1 MKRFL
6 LDTSVLMRT
15 PNAMYRFEDNDVN
28 ICHTT
33 LRELDELKTRAGEVG
48 YSARECIKN
57 IYELQE
63 KTGGLT
69 NIPVNSASGRF
80 SVIED
85 KDSDS
90 KKNDD
95 IIIATAKGNDMI
107 LVTSDISMYLKAKAV
122 NCQAEVFRNESVDD
136 TILTYTGRRDVF
148 LSTEVISALYTNK
161 RIPLPSECSDMNYNE
176 YAILKDIAG
185 TSQSG
190 IARRVGNELVLVRR
204 DNLHP
209 CNIKPRNSGQV
220 CALDALMAPV
230 EEVPLVFL
238 IGPAGTAKTFLSMA
252 AGLQQVEDKKYT
264 RMLLLRPNT
273 KFDDDIGYLKGD
285 EMEKITPLLRP
296 CMDNLEALVA
306 PTIESTEY
314 AREKV
319 NQLFSRGI
327 VEGEALAYIRGRS
340 IANNFVVVDEAQ
352 NSTPNQ
358 MLGIISRVGMG
369 TKIVITGDPEQI
381 DNPRVDKKN
390 NGLVFAAERMAKSFR
405 SAIIGFINEECE
417 RSPLAAEAA
426 KLLAQ

>member
-15 PNAMYRFEDNDVN
+15 PNAMFRFEDNDVH

-48 YSARECIKN
+48 QSARECIRN
-57 IYELQE
+57 IFELHE
-63 KTGGLT
+63 KTGTLI
-69 NIPVNSASGRF
+69 NIPVASGFF

-85 KDSDS
+85 KMCDSNN
-90 KKNDD
+90 NDD
-95 IIIATAKGNDMI
+95 IVITTAKRNDMV
-107 LVTSDISMYLKAKAV
+107 LVTSDISVYLKAKAMC
-122 NCQAEVFRNESVDD
+122 CQAEMFRNESVGD
-136 TILTYTGRRDVF
+136 TILTHTGRRDVF
-148 LSTEVISALYTNK
+148 LNTEAISALYTNK
-161 RIPLPSECSDMNYNE
+161 RIPLPSECSDMNFNE
-176 YAILKDIAG
+176 YAVLKDIAG

-209 CNIKPRNSGQV
+209 YNIKARNSGQV

-230 EEVPLVFL
+230 DEIPLVFL

-252 AGLQQVEDKKYT
+252 AGLQQVDDKTYT
-264 RMLLLRPNT
+264 RMLLLRPNI

-285 EMEKITPLLRP
+285 EVEKIRPLLRP
-296 CMDNLEALVA
+296 CMDNLEALIA

-319 NQLFSRGI
+319 NNLFSRGI

-358 MLGIISRVGMG
+358 MLGIISRVGAG
-369 TKIVITGDPEQI
+369 TKIVVTGDPEQI
-381 DNPRVDKKN
+381 DNPRVDKAN
-390 NGLVFAAERMAKSFR
+390 NGLVFAAERMKKSPL
-405 SAIIGFINEECE
+405 SAVIGFTNEECV
-417 RSPLAAEAA
+417 RSPLAAEAS
-426 KLLAQ
+426 KLLSI

>member
-1 MKRFL
+1 MKHFL

-15 PNAMYRFEDNDVN
+15 PNAMFRFEDNDIN

-48 YSARECIKN
+48 HSARECIRN
-57 IYELQE
+57 IFELHE
-63 KTGGLT
+63 KTGTLI
-69 NIPVNSASGRF
+69 NIPVASGFF

-85 KDSDS
+85 KECDTR
-90 KKNDD
+90 KNDD
-95 IIIATAKGNDMI
+95 IIITTAKRNDMI
-107 LVTSDISMYLKAKAV
+107 LVTSDISMYLKAKAM
-122 NCQAEVFRNESVDD
+122 NCQAEMFRNESVGD
-136 TILTYTGRRDVF
+136 TILTHTGRHDVF
-148 LSTEVISALYTNK
+148 LNTEQISALYTNK
-161 RIPLPSECSDMNYNE
+161 KIPLPEECSDMNPNE
-176 YAILKDIAG
+176 YAVLKDLAG

-190 IARRVGNELVLVRR
+190 IARRVDNELVLVRR
-204 DNLHP
+204 DILNP
-209 CNIKPRNSGQV
+209 YGIKARNSGQV

-230 EEVPLVFL
+230 EEIPLVFL

-252 AGLQQVEDKKYT
+252 AGLQQVDDKTYT

-296 CMDNLEALVA
+296 CMDNLEALIA

-319 NQLFSRGI
+319 NNLFSRGT

-358 MLGIISRVGMG
+358 MLGIISRVGAG

-381 DNPRVDKKN
+381 DNPRVDKRN
-390 NGLVFAAERMAKSFR
+390 NGLVFAAERMAKSKL
-405 SAIIGFINEECE
+405 SAQIGFTNEECV
-417 RSPLAAEAA
+417 RSPLAAEAS
-426 KLLAQ
+426 KLLSN